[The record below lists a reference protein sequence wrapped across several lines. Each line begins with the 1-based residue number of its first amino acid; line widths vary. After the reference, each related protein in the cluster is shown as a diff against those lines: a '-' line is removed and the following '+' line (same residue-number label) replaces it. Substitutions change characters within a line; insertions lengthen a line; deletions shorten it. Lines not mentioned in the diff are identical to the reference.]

1 MATYYVRPGGNNG
14 NAGTGISTGEA
25 WATISYALGASSP
38 VTSGDT
44 VYIAPGIYRQTAII
58 TLSKSLSST
67 LTVAGDTTGVIFG
80 VASGEVRMT
89 TYPSESAFS
98 TQTQLLN
105 VTANN
110 VTFNNITFE
119 LGGNSDAY
127 VVNSRGRNHTF
138 FKCVFIHGL
147 PSNSGSSGGLFG
159 TSQNGTTTNRL
170 INSCIFVANRGVI
183 LQVTSGGFSGTT
195 IRDSL
200 FLTSNYGFYQ
210 TTGASQ
216 SGTDTSLFT
225 NNTVLGACTGA
236 AIRTDDGA
244 ASGLT
249 VQNNLFIANFSA
261 STCLQTGGA
270 SQNTF
275 IIEDYNRIIGFS
287 VARSSVASIG
297 ANTTVNGTQGVD
309 YGSILQ
315 GYTMVPFASNR
326 STSSNISF
334 GRTANAPTVDMLG
347 TSWTGGIPD
356 AGSIT
361 YKSLAGALLTHPGMT
376 GGIRG

>member
-1 MATYYVRPGGNNG
+1 MATYYVRPGGNDSNT
-14 NAGTGISTGEA
+14 GTGIGTGQA
-25 WATISYALGASSP
+25 WATVSFALGASSP
-38 VTSGDT
+38 VTSGDI

-105 VTANN
+105 VTSNN
-110 VTFNNITFE
+110 VTFNNLTFE
-119 LGGNSDAY
+119 LGGNVDTH

-138 FKCVFIHGL
+138 YKCVFIHGN
-147 PSNSGSSGGLFG
+147 PSNNGQSGAFFG

-170 INSCIFVANRGVI
+170 LDSCIFVANQGVRV
-183 LQVTSGGFSGTT
+183 QVTTGGFSGTT

-200 FLTSNYGFYQ
+200 FLVSNYCFLQ

-225 NNTVLGACTGA
+225 NNTVLGAFTGA

-249 VQNNLFIANFSA
+249 VQNNLFLTNFGS
-261 STCLQTGGA
+261 SVCLQTGGA

-275 IIEDYNRIIGFS
+275 IIEDYNRIIGYS
-287 VARSSVASIG
+287 IARSSVASVG

-309 YGSILQ
+309 YGSLLQ
-315 GYTMVPFASNR
+315 GYTLAPFASNR
-326 STSSNISF
+326 TTSSNISY
-334 GRTANAPTVDMLG
+334 GRTANAPVVDMIG

-356 AGSIT
+356 AGAIT
-361 YKSLAGALLTHPGMT
+361 FKSLAGALLTHPGMT

>member
-1 MATYYVRPGGNNG
+1 MAIYYVRSGGSDA
-14 NAGTGISTGEA
+14 NAGTGIGTGQA
-25 WATISYALGASSP
+25 WATVSFALGASSP

-67 LTVAGDTTGVIFG
+67 LTVTGDTTGVIFG

-89 TYPSESAFS
+89 TYPSESGAS
-98 TQTQLLN
+98 LNIQLLN
-105 VTANN
+105 ITSSN
-110 VTFNNITFE
+110 VTINNLTFE
-119 LGGNSDAY
+119 LGGTGDAY

-170 INSCIFVANRGVI
+170 IDSCIFVANRGVI
-183 LQVTSGGFSGTT
+183 LQVTAGGYSGTT
-195 IRDSL
+195 IKDCL
-200 FLTSNYGFYQ
+200 FLVTNYALYQ

-225 NNTVLGACTGA
+225 NNTFLGAGSAA
-236 AIRTDDGA
+236 AIRTDDGT

-249 VQNNLFIANFSA
+249 VQNNLFITNFS
-261 STCLQTGGA
+261 SSLCLQTGGA
-270 SQNTF
+270 SQNTY
-275 IIEDYNRIIGFS
+275 IIENYNRIIGFGTT
-287 VARSSVASIG
+287 RSNVASIG
-297 ANTTVNGTQGVD
+297 ANTTTLGTQGVD

-326 STSSNISF
+326 STSSNISY
-334 GRTANAPTVDMLG
+334 GRTANAPSVDMIG

-361 YKSLAGALLTHPGMT
+361 FKSLAGALLTHPGMT